1 MNKKKTWITLTIL
14 VVLGSF
20 FNFYFTNMVMSGIS
34 NKDSSNFLIKLIAG
48 FPGLFFN
55 IIVIAAIFFIYR
67 WYLNPKQTK
76 KYLFV
81 YGIEEAIFG
90 LLGLS
95 FTILSGVLTYGSFIK
110 PYPFAGFHILMTIFF
125 VAVIAI
131 GVLAAFFI
139 RKRVEGKEVI
149 TQKLTVKRG
158 FLTAGLS
165 LIYYFA
171 LNRFGAFLYS
181 PIYIQWRTFDQTFV
195 FYLSLLIPLGVII
208 HAFLY
213 VFKVYDKSKKSSLV
227 GMCISCLA
235 VVLSIA
241 LNITT
246 IAIGTKNPA
255 FISAISPAMPI
266 ERLMTLPIDIL
277 LIFLSS
283 LLLSGIA
290 TYKSIRH
297 YLKKK

>member
-1 MNKKKTWITLTIL
+1 MNKKKTWITLTVLVIL
-14 VVLGSF
+14 GAF
-20 FNFYFTNMVMSGIS
+20 FNFYFTNMLMSGIS
-34 NKDSSNFLIKLIAG
+34 HKDSTNFLTKLIAG

-55 IIVIAAIFFIYR
+55 IIVIAAIFFVYR

-90 LLGLS
+90 LFGLI
-95 FTILSGVLTYGSFIK
+95 FTILSGVVTYGSFVK
-110 PYPFAGFHILMTIFF
+110 PYPFGGFHILMTIFF
-125 VAVIAI
+125 VAVITLGI
-131 GVLAAFFI
+131 LATFFV
-139 RKRVEGKEVI
+139 RKRIEGKEVI

-165 LIYYFA
+165 LMYYFA

-181 PIYIQWRTFDQTFV
+181 PIYIQWRTFNQTFV

-213 VFKVYDKSKKSSLV
+213 VFKVYDKSKKTSLV

-235 VVLSIA
+235 VVLSIT
-241 LNITT
+241 LNATT
-246 IAIGTKNPA
+246 IALGTKNPT

-266 ERLMTLPIDIL
+266 ERLMTLPIDIV
-277 LIFLSS
+277 LIFLGS